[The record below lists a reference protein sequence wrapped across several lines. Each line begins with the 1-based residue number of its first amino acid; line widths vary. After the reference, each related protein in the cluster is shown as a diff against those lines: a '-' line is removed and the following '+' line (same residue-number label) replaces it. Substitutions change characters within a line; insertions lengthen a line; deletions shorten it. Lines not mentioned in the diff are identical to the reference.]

1 MIEQPNF
8 NYSFLGKA
16 FEKQTITIEEQRR
29 KKIKALEVHGK
40 HLIKSSGEKDPLTLL
55 KQINFWWA

>member
-8 NYSFLGKA
+8 NYSLLGKA
-16 FEKQTITIEEQRR
+16 FEKQTKTIEEQG
-29 KKIKALEVHGK
+29 KKQKKALEVHGK

-55 KQINFWWA
+55 KQINF

>member
-29 KKIKALEVHGK
+29 KTNKGTGSAWKA
-40 HLIKSSGEKDPLTLL
+40 P
-55 KQINFWWA
+55 N